1 MSFKIWIHI
10 EENDEEG
17 EEVGEPEEPI
27 DVPEEFDTLDEAKEV
42 RDMMLESVEGMTD

>member
-1 MSFKIWIHI
+1 MPFKIWIHI
-10 EENDEEG
+10 EELGEEG